1 MDVIT
6 DTNIQSEQA
15 QQQNISNTKPK
26 NQLSKANKS
35 KIAIFFICY
44 SITIFLLSVGIN
56 QNKDTINILKS
67 DMKEYD
73 ELSKNRT
80 NNTKDF
86 NEDKDKRIICHVND
100 FSNVVSVYCFDKI
113 KQFSLGETFNYT
125 KCDFN

>member
-1 MDVIT
+1 MT
-6 DTNIQSEQA
+6 DTNIQSEQT
-15 QQQNISNTKPK
+15 QQQNISNMKPT
-26 NQLSKANKS
+26 NQLSKANKT

-73 ELSKNRT
+73 ELSGNGT

-86 NEDKDKRIICHVND
+86 NKDKSNRIICHVND
-100 FSNVVSVYCFDKI
+100 FSNIVTVYCFDKI
-113 KQFSLGETFNYT
+113 KQFSLTETFNYT
-125 KCDFN
+125 KCDFD